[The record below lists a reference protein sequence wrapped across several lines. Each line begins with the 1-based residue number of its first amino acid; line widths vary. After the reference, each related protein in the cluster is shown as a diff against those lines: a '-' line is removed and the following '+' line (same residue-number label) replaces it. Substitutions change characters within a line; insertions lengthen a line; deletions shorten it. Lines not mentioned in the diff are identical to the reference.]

1 MGHGSLVRGRADY
14 YWRLHVDC
22 KLDYFY
28 KYIIKMLNIFYFIQ
42 VLSTKLLGKRP
53 NIKQKSV
60 TIIHSS
66 TTETVRLPPDDT
78 GQVTVHPAVRSKLPL
93 KMKVRE
99 SKIQNKKR
107 CRENPKST
115 NNNNSPKKQKRIL
128 KKKTRVSAAVS
139 AEEAHSKTNDAMIEV
154 PSSKVKKSPQ
164 HVVHNKKK
172 KKKKEVIDYSTT
184 QAECEITNNLIN
196 TDAKNILAVDTDPFG
211 KVQNW
216 LLRSHSALPKSK
228 STPAGLTSRNEPH
241 RRPRVEKTK
250 TVSVGN
256 LTDKEKVRLQV
267 IYKPPF
273 KFSLKLRK
281 PDKTTVV
288 VDPKSSIQKAKHK
301 TGAQRTGV
309 LVKKVQRRERHKEK
323 VKKDISDVKVTQ
335 QGASTSKAVP
345 NVVFSNMTGLDV
357 KQDDIDSNIHT
368 VQSDLEVLLS
378 ESEFLFSDD

>member
-1 MGHGSLVRGRADY
+1 M
-14 YWRLHVDC
+14 
-22 KLDYFY
+22 
-28 KYIIKMLNIFYFIQ
+28 
-42 VLSTKLLGKRP
+42 
-53 NIKQKSV
+53 KQKSV

-66 TTETVRLPPDDT
+66 TTETVRLPPDEN

-93 KMKVRE
+93 KKKVRE
-99 SKIQNKKR
+99 SKVQNKKR
-107 CRENPKST
+107 RREAQKTNNN
-115 NNNNSPKKQKRIL
+115 NNNNSPKKQKQLL
-128 KKKTRVSAAVS
+128 KKKKRVSAPVGT
-139 AEEAHSKTNDAMIEV
+139 EDAHTKTNDAMIEA

-184 QAECEITNNLIN
+184 QAECEITNNLI
-196 TDAKNILAVDTDPFG
+196 TEPKNLLAVDTDPFG

-228 STPAGLTSRNEPH
+228 STPAGLTTRNEPH
-241 RRPRVEKTK
+241 RRPRVEKSK

-281 PDKTTVV
+281 PDKTSVV
-288 VDPKSSIQKAKHK
+288 VDPKSSTQKCKRN
-301 TGAQRTGV
+301 TAQRTGV
-309 LVKKVQRRERHKEK
+309 LVKKVNRHERVKEK
-323 VKKDISDVKVTQ
+323 GKSEVMVPSQVPT
-335 QGASTSKAVP
+335 TSKGVP
-345 NVVFSNMTGLDV
+345 NVVFSNKTGLDV
-357 KQDDIDSNIHT
+357 KENDIDSNIHT

-378 ESEFLFSDD
+378 ESEFLFSDN

>member
-1 MGHGSLVRGRADY
+1 M
-14 YWRLHVDC
+14 
-22 KLDYFY
+22 
-28 KYIIKMLNIFYFIQ
+28 
-42 VLSTKLLGKRP
+42 STKLLGKRP
-53 NIKQKSV
+53 NIKQKTV

-66 TTETVRLPPDDT
+66 TTETVRLPPDGDT

-93 KMKVRE
+93 KRKVRE

-107 CRENPKST
+107 RRDNPKNNNN
-115 NNNNSPKKQKRIL
+115 NNNNSPKKQKKIL
-128 KKKTRVSAAVS
+128 KKKKRVSAAVV
-139 AEEAHSKTNDAMIEV
+139 AEEAHTKTNDAMIEV

-164 HVVHNKKK
+164 HAVHNKKK

-196 TDAKNILAVDTDPFG
+196 TDPKNVLAAVSDTDPFG

-228 STPAGLTSRNEPH
+228 STPAGFASRNDNH

-256 LTDKEKVRLQV
+256 LSDKDKIRLQV

-281 PDKTTVV
+281 PDKSTAVT
-288 VDPKSSIQKAKHK
+288 DPKASIQKAKRK
-301 TGAQRTGV
+301 PGAPRTGV
-309 LVKKVQRRERHKEK
+309 LVKKVQRRERKPNEVKNRVKE
-323 VKKDISDVKVTQ
+323 VSSGSNAVPQVAT
-335 QGASTSKAVP
+335 TSKSIP
-345 NVVFSNMTGLDV
+345 NVLFSNSTGLEL
-357 KQDDIDSNIHT
+357 KSDDIDSNIHT

-378 ESEFLFSDD
+378 ESEFLFSDN